1 MLLDELFIRKTLDDV
16 SILNN
21 SIPHEPTFT
30 IDSRKVDKKSIFVAL
45 VGKKHNGHDFI
56 SDALTNGALGIM
68 IAANQKESLN
78 AVSRALLKQAV
89 IIIVPDPL
97 RALRDLAIAW
107 RAQFNIP
114 IIGVTGSVGKTSTKE
129 FISSILT
136 SAKKAHL
143 VSAGNQNTQ
152 YSLPLNILK
161 LRPEHEAAVFEM
173 GISRPGEM
181 ATLADIVRPTIGVIT
196 AIGHSH
202 MEGLGSLQD
211 IALEKR
217 TIFNCFTENNIGV
230 INGDQPLLSR
240 VSYSHPVIKF
250 GFKTT
255 NQIQARKVRIID
267 THTKFVL
274 KIYQNKYNVTINKPH
289 LGAVSNTLAAAAVGH
304 LLGIS
309 PEAIIEGIQK
319 PTVVAGRFE
328 RKKLRSGTGTLI
340 NDCYNANPES
350 MKAALLAFQEIET
363 HAKKIAVIGDMLE
376 LGVNS
381 PFWHRQVGRFLRKV
395 SSLKQVIL
403 VGNMVEWTKKT
414 IPLGIEVIHVPTWS
428 DAVGELERVVAH
440 QESMVLVK
448 GSLGVGLLNLVNQ
461 CTEHGTN

>member
-1 MLLDELFIRKTLDDV
+1 MQ
-16 SILNN
+16 
-21 SIPHEPTFT
+21 
-30 IDSRKVDKKSIFVAL
+30 AL
-45 VGKKHNGHDFI
+45 Y
-56 SDALTNGALGIM
+56 
-68 IAANQKESLN
+68 
-78 AVSRALLKQAV
+78 
-89 IIIVPDPL
+89 
-97 RALRDLAIAW
+97 DLAIAW
-107 RAQFNIP
+107 RAQFDIP
-114 IIGVTGSVGKTSTKE
+114 VIGVTGSVGKTSTKE
-129 FISSILT
+129 FIGSMLT
-136 SAKKAHL
+136 SARKKHL
-143 VSAGNQNTQ
+143 ISYGNQNTLIGA
-152 YSLPLNILK
+152 SLNILK
-161 LRPEHEAAVFEM
+161 IRPEHEVAVFEM

-181 ATLADIVRPTIGVIT
+181 AALAHMIRPTMGVIT

-202 MEGLGSLQD
+202 MEGLGSLHD

-217 TIFNCFTENNIGV
+217 SIFKYFTENNIGV

-240 VSYSHPVIKF
+240 VGYSHPVVKF

-267 THTKFVL
+267 THARFTL
-274 KIYQNKYNVTINKPH
+274 KIYQNKYEVSIDKPH
-289 LGAVSNTLAAAAVGH
+289 LGAVSNTLAAAAVAH

-309 PEAIIEGIQK
+309 DEAIVEGIQNA
-319 PTVVAGRFE
+319 TVVAGRFE
-328 RKKLRSGTGTLI
+328 QKKLRSGTGILI

-350 MKAALLAFQEIET
+350 MKAALLAFQKIET
-363 HAKKIAVIGDMLE
+363 PAKKIAVIGDMLE

-414 IPLGIEVIHVPTWS
+414 IPLDIEVIHVPTWS
-428 DAVGELERVVAH
+428 DAVGELERMVAH

-448 GSLGVGLLNLVNQ
+448 GSLGMGLLNLVNQ